1 MDDRARLTLPDIA
14 FIVFSMAA
22 LGALYPVFS
31 DAFAENVG
39 HLTTG
44 TALIFQLVLPLAIL
58 VFLYVIYRKA
68 IRGAQL

>member
-22 LGALYPVFS
+22 LGALYPVFR
-31 DAFAENVG
+31 DAFSENVG

-44 TALIFQLVLPLAIL
+44 TALIFQLVLPLALI